1 MTFDEN
7 GEINHAC
14 VVGEQK
20 FTVSSSTA
28 KKAVSIAAY
37 EAEVRKI
44 MPGLTARGH
53 GQP

>member
-37 EAEVRKI
+37 EAAGILK
-44 MPGLTARGH
+44 
-53 GQP
+53 